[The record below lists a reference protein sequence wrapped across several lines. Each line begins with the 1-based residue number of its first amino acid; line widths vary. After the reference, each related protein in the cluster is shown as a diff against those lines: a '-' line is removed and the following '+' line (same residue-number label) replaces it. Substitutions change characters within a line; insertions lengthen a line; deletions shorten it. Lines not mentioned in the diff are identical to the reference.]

1 MLTDFLNE
9 LRRLKFLGVSRGM
22 LSWEFCFD
30 FNSLK
35 SPFLGFWIIQTG
47 YWQVP
52 FSSGDWPC
60 NLERFFFIKNVS
72 VLWKIGPISVKRW
85 KPVWIRAWNE
95 YHSASRASFWAVQWE
110 GKKEALWWL
119 NPNFYTGQSCF
130 LSSNCFF
137 FFRVPASVHW
147 WSVCHNWARCRK
159 RTAIRS
165 GSILVPRARRFLVT
179 WSYNL
184 RRVALGT
191 RMV

>member
-60 NLERFFFIKNVS
+60 NLARFFFIKNVS

-137 FFRVPASVHW
+137 FFECQHPFIDDPFVTTEPAVGSARLLGLGPFSSPGPVVS
-147 WSVCHNWARCRK
+147 WSRDL
-159 RTAIRS
+159 TI
-165 GSILVPRARRFLVT
+165 
-179 WSYNL
+179 
-184 RRVALGT
+184 
-191 RMV
+191 